1 MKEVTIFCDGSCSGN
16 PGPGG
21 WATVLTHGEI
31 SKTLTGHDKLT
42 TNNIMELTAA
52 LEAIRALK
60 SPCKVT
66 LHTDSEYVVNGFKKG
81 WVENWKKNGWRTK
94 AKKPVAN
101 MDLWLKLDMAIKNH
115 EVTWTWISRDDNIF
129 CDDLARKE
137 TEKAKNMQWSLDD
150 LNLDNN

>member
-1 MKEVTIFCDGSCSGN
+1 
-16 PGPGG
+16 
-21 WATVLTHGEI
+21 
-31 SKTLTGHDKLT
+31 
-42 TNNIMELTAA
+42 MELTAA